1 MNFEKIPPVEN
12 NKQLIDIAF
21 RRAREHLAQKK
32 LSGDQLTKIKTLETS
47 KIDVIKDVLCSRLT
61 KVSLTFPYIDNLNI
75 FYQKLFAVTI
85 DIPAFKKSVASLTW
99 ATNKIKQFQK
109 IYNSKINKASQAQL
123 IRQYS
128 AECYGRI
135 SSILKQINPQLLY
148 LEECR
153 RIMRT
158 YPDIKEMYTVCLYG
172 FPNVGKSTLLNNLT
186 NTKAQ
191 VAAYAF
197 TTKTINAGY
206 LKPPKPT
213 ESNESNTSEP
223 ESTSPSAIQP
233 TIQVLDVPG
242 TLDRKNKLN
251 LIEQQAD
258 IVLHELSNIIIFVF
272 DLSEYC
278 GYSIKAQEKL
288 LQTLHA
294 QGKKRQI
301 LIYLS
306 KIDLTEPELLE
317 KYQKEYK
324 NKYYTI
330 DTLEELKTRVIQ
342 QAIKDTP
349 PPPPPV
355 STETEA

>member
-12 NKQLIDIAF
+12 HKQLIDIAF

-47 KIDVIKDVLCSRLT
+47 KIDVIKDILCSRLT
-61 KVSLTFPYIDNLNI
+61 KTSEVFPYVTNLNI
-75 FYQKLFAVTI
+75 FYQKLFAVTL
-85 DIPAFKKSVASLTW
+85 DIPNFKKSVASLTW
-99 ATNKIKQFQK
+99 AINKIKQFQK
-109 IYNSKINKASQAQL
+109 IYNSKINRSSQATQ

-135 SSILKQINPQLLY
+135 SSILKQINPQLVY
-148 LEECR
+148 LEQCR

-172 FPNVGKSTLLNNLT
+172 FPNVGKSTLLNHLT
-186 NTKAQ
+186 HTKAE

-206 LKPPKPT
+206 LKPTPL
-213 ESNESNTSEP
+213 S
-223 ESTSPSAIQP
+223 STNPHP
-233 TIQVLDVPG
+233 TIQILDVPG

-272 DLSEYC
+272 DLSEYS
-278 GYSIKAQEKL
+278 GYSVKSQEKL
-288 LQTLHA
+288 LQNLHSL
-294 QGKKRQI
+294 GKKRQI
-301 LIYLS
+301 LIYFS
-306 KIDLTEPELLE
+306 KIDLTEPELLKE
-317 KYQKEYK
+317 YQKEYK
-324 NKYYTI
+324 GKYYTI
-330 DTLEELKTRVIQ
+330 DTLEDLKTRLIE

-349 PPPPPV
+349 PPPPPIP
-355 STETEA
+355 SETEA